1 MVFASWADIE
11 RLVQGMHAE
20 QRRLRMAIDSR
31 RTIGRD
37 ETVAELFNKWQ
48 LSECTHMFGAQG
60 YALHA
65 SERDLKKLLA
75 SMKSVQK
82 RRFVRKLSKYR
93 WLPSTINLE

>member
-11 RLVQGMHAE
+11 RLVQGMLEPE

-48 LSECTHMFGAQG
+48 LSEYTHMFGAQG
-60 YALHA
+60 YALGGDCCMPLNGT
-65 SERDLKKLLA
+65 SKSSCFNKIRLKAPL
-75 SMKSVQK
+75 KSAA
-82 RRFVRKLSKYR
+82 LYGS
-93 WLPSTINLE
+93 